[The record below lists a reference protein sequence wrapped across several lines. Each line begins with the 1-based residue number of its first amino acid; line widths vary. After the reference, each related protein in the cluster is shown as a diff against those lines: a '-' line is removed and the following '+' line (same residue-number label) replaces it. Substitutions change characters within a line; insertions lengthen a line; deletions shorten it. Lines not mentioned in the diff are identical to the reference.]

1 MVPDVHDRE
10 GGMSQR
16 LMFAMRQRVAF
27 VLVVGWALAAC
38 QSAPAQ
44 APAAG
49 AASATDTEIL
59 WDRYGV
65 PHIFAP
71 DHGALFKAYGYAQME
86 AHAELL
92 VRLYAQARGRAAEYY
107 GPEYL
112 ASDKWVRTNG
122 LPDTAK
128 QWAKGQ
134 SADFAPLIESFAKG
148 LNQWADEH
156 RTELSASAQA
166 VLPLTPEDVY
176 AHGLRVIHYDWV
188 VSPTRLENRLKRWE
202 DEVHGSNEWAVAA
215 SRSASGKALLMSNS
229 HLQWGDVHTYFE
241 VQLTAPGVT
250 SYGAVWVG
258 FPVLRQCFTE
268 YVGWTQT
275 TNNPA
280 ESDLY
285 GIVEKDGGY
294 VLDGQ
299 VKPFDTHTETLKI
312 KQADGSLK
320 EEPLTIRRTVHGP
333 IVAERKGLPIAMRV
347 AALDRP
353 KMFEQFWRMGLAKNF
368 QEWETAMRLQQLPIF
383 NTAYADRD
391 GHIAYVY
398 NSTLWKHATGDY
410 RFWQG
415 VVPGDKSELIGTE
428 IVPYDEIPKVADPS
442 TGWVQ
447 NSNDMPWTSVY
458 PMVLDSTKFAP
469 GFAAPQGITQR
480 AQRGIR
486 ILSTLPEKISF
497 EDIRKGKLDTHVET
511 ADQFVDEIVATAKAR
526 GTPAAKRAA
535 DVLAT
540 WDRQAEV
547 DSVGMLVFYKF
558 MTAAGPSFGDI
569 GGFKVPTDDRRPL
582 DTPRGFKD
590 PARAMATLDE
600 VATAI
605 EKEYGTLAVKWG
617 DVLRFRRGNTDVP
630 GNGAPSSLGA
640 IRTINVGSFKDGK
653 VEAIS
658 GDTFYGVI
666 EFSTPQ
672 RGEVLLNYGNWSK
685 KGSKHIDDQLPLASK
700 KQLRPMW
707 RDRKD
712 IEANLESR
720 KVVN

>member
-1 MVPDVHDRE
+1 
-10 GGMSQR
+10 MSQGLACR
-16 LMFAMRQRVAF
+16 VRQRVAL
-27 VLVVGWALAAC
+27 VLVLGWALSAC
-38 QSAPAQ
+38 QSSP
-44 APAAG
+44 PAASGPG
-49 AASATDTEIL
+49 AAAGTEIL

-65 PHIFAP
+65 PHIFAA
-71 DHGALFKAYGYAQME
+71 DHASLFKAYGYAQME

-92 VRLYAQARGRAAEYY
+92 IRLYAQARGRGAEFY
-107 GPEYL
+107 GERYL
-112 ASDKWVRTNG
+112 DSDKWVRTNG
-122 LPDTAK
+122 LYDTAR

-134 SADFAPLIESFAKG
+134 SPDFAPLIESFATG

-156 RTELSASAQA
+156 KAELSPEARA
-166 VLPLTPEDVY
+166 VLPLTPVDVY

-188 VSPTRLENRLKRWE
+188 VSPRRLEGRLQRWE
-202 DEVHGSNEWAVAA
+202 DDVHGSNEWAVAA
-215 SRSASGKALLMSNS
+215 SRSATGKALLMSNS
-229 HLQWGDVHTYFE
+229 HLQWGDIHTYFE
-241 VQLTAPGVT
+241 VQLTSPGVT

-275 TNNPA
+275 TNNPSQ
-280 ESDLY
+280 SDLY

-299 VKPFDTHTETLKI
+299 VKAFDTHTETLKI
-312 KQADGSLK
+312 RQPDGSLK
-320 EEPLTIRRTVHGP
+320 DEPLTVRRTVHGP
-333 IVAERKGLPIAMRV
+333 IVAERKGMPIAMRV

-353 KMFEQFWRMGLAKNF
+353 KMFEQFWRMGLARNF
-368 QEWETAMRLQQLPIF
+368 QEWEAAMRMQQLPLF

-398 NSTLWKHATGDY
+398 NATLWKHPTGDY

-415 VVPGDKSELIGTE
+415 VVPGDRSELISNE
-428 IVPYDEIPKVADPS
+428 IVPYDEIPKVADPP

-458 PMVLDSTKFAP
+458 PMMLDPKNFAA

-497 EDIRKGKLDTHVET
+497 EDIRRGKLDTRVET
-511 ADQFVDEIVATAKAR
+511 ADQFVDDIVATAKAR
-526 GTPAAKRAA
+526 GTARAKKAAA
-535 DVLAT
+535 VLAN

-547 DSVGMLVFYKF
+547 TSDGMLLFYRF
-558 MTAAGPSFGDI
+558 MTAAGPAFREI

-582 DTPRGFKD
+582 ETPRGFKD
-590 PARAMATLDE
+590 PAKAMALLDRVAGE
-600 VATAI
+600 V

-617 DVLRFRRGNTDVP
+617 DVLRFRRGATDVP

-640 IRTINVGSFKDGK
+640 IRTINVSEFKNGT
-653 VEAIS
+653 VEAVS
-658 GDTFYGVI
+658 GDTFYAVI
-666 EFSTPQ
+666 EYSTPQ

-685 KGSKHIDDQLPLASK
+685 KGSTHIDDQLPLASRK
-700 KQLRPMW
+700 EMRPMW

-720 KVVN
+720 KVLN